1 MSSEKPKTNGQGN
14 RLLTLVIFLM
24 LMIVLMQ
31 IVRNSTTYDQDP
43 YTMDQ
48 YQTDI
53 SEGSIESVNIV
64 PNRETPTGYARV
76 TLKDGT
82 TKNLYTTDVTVAEK
96 MARDAGLNPSVSDV
110 PHEKSPGQSD
120 QMTRIRSP
128 LRMSRASTRRRR
140 TCRRSSTS

>member
-96 MARDAGLNPSVSDV
+96 MARDAGLNP
-110 PHEKSPGQSD
+110 
-120 QMTRIRSP
+120 
-128 LRMSRASTRRRR
+128 LRQ
-140 TCRRSSTS
+140 